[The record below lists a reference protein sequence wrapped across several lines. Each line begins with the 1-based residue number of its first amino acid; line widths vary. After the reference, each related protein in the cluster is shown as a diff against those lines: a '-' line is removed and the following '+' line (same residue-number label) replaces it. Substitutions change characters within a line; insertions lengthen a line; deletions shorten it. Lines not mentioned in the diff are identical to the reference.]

1 MREKDLLQMINK
13 LTELK
18 TSARTSDEIL
28 TTLEDIRDN
37 LEFLQ
42 IDVNHP
48 HIS

>member
-1 MREKDLLQMINK
+1 MREKDLFQMINK